1 MLRPSNFSTLS
12 ENETLSRDRNGA
24 NFLIDGSRI
33 FPPLQKLFRKFHLQ
47 TDNNSIVTT
56 LPSIAERA
64 PNARRPFVKP
74 EKSSFNGFSSDG
86 SPFESVELSSCSYTY
101 SPSVVAAGFKQ
112 KYWPSVG
119 ATTAVAAAT
128 FSTCNIVRS
137 SCFQQHL
144 FLLSWHSVVKGS

>member
-24 NFLIDGSRI
+24 N
-33 FPPLQKLFRKFHLQ
+33 FHLQ

-119 ATTAVAAAT
+119 ATTAAAAAT
-128 FSTCNIVRS
+128 FSTCNLVRS
-137 SCFQQHL
+137 SCFQQHFCFYRGTL
-144 FLLSWHSVVKGS
+144 